1 MSTDKTKT
9 PEFTGLRAILWPI
22 HNYELKKFLPMGLMM
37 FCALFN
43 YTIVRDLKDAMV
55 VKGISAESI
64 SYIKL
69 GVVLPFSL
77 LFVILYNKMSN
88 SLSRINL
95 FNFTVIPFLLFF
107 GLFGFYWY
115 PNRASIL
122 PDPASIDLL
131 MSDLPFHF
139 LGFFVKIYSQW
150 IIALFYAL
158 AELWGSV
165 ILGVL
170 FWQFANTITRVFEA
184 KRYYALFGLIGN
196 FGLVA
201 SGEVLKQLTK
211 IGGGASN
218 VNVFEAS
225 LQYITGAFLIFGVL
239 FMYLHYWTTKNV
251 MSDPRLYDPAEKKAQ
266 KQKLKLSFMESLKV
280 ICSSKYL
287 WLIFLIIMGY
297 GISINLVE
305 VTWKKMLGI
314 QFTNENDYTAFMGQ
328 FSQYTGLV
336 TILFMFIA
344 QNILRILG
352 WRKAAL
358 MTPIMILITGGIF
371 FVVALNRD
379 VISEMAFFAAII
391 SNPVMLA
398 IWMGQIQ
405 NILSKATKY
414 SLFDSTKEMS
424 YIPLDDELKIKG
436 KAAVDVIG
444 GRFSKAGGSM
454 IQIGLMAALGISA
467 ADPMGQLKIAPYL
480 FIFLLIIVI
489 AWIYAVIGLNKAFEE
504 KQAEQA
510 EQAKKK

>member
-1 MSTDKTKT
+1 MSTAKTTT

-22 HNYELKKFLPMGLMM
+22 HNYELKKFLPMGMMM

-77 LFVILYNKMSN
+77 LFVIIYNKMSN
-88 SLSRINL
+88 ALSRNNL
-95 FNFTVIPFLLFF
+95 FNFTILPFLVFF
-107 GLFGFYWY
+107 GFFGFYWY

-122 PDPASIDLL
+122 PDPAQIEAL

-150 IIALFYAL
+150 IIAIFYAL
-158 AELWGSV
+158 AELWGSIV
-165 ILGVL
+165 VSVL

-184 KRYYALFGLIGN
+184 KRYYALFGFLGN
-196 FGLVA
+196 FGLILSGQTLVFLTQIGDA
-201 SGEVLKQLTK
+201 ST
-211 IGGGASN
+211 STN
-218 VNVFEAS
+218 SFEAS
-225 LQYITGAFLIFGVL
+225 LQYITVAFLFFGFL
-239 FMYLHYWTTKNV
+239 FMFLHHWTNKNV

-266 KQKLKLSFMESLKV
+266 KTKLKLTFGESLKV
-280 ICSSKYL
+280 IGSSKYL

-297 GISINLVE
+297 GVSINLVE
-305 VTWKKMLGI
+305 VTWKKMIGL
-314 QFTNENDYTAFMGQ
+314 QYANENDYTAFMGQ
-328 FSQYTGLV
+328 FSTYTGIV
-336 TILFMFIA
+336 TILFMLIG
-344 QNILRILG
+344 QNLLRILG
-352 WRKAAL
+352 WHKAAL
-358 MTPIMILITGGIF
+358 MTPIMLLVTGGIF
-371 FVVALNRD
+371 YVVALNRD
-379 VISEMAFFAAII
+379 EISAMAFFAALIT
-391 SNPVMLA
+391 NPVMLA
-398 IWMGQIQ
+398 IWIGQIQ

-436 KAAVDVIG
+436 KAAVEVIA

-467 ADPMGQLKIAPYL
+467 SDPTGQLKIAPYL
-480 FIFLLIIVI
+480 FGFLLVIVV
-489 AWIYAVIGLNKAFEE
+489 AWIYAVNGLNKAFEA
-504 KQAEQA
+504 KQAEHN
-510 EQAKKK
+510 KK